1 VQRGNESSI
10 YTAKLEGEAIGEARG
25 EARGIKKGVLQT
37 AKKMKSEGISVDI
50 ISKLTG
56 LSAKEIAKL

>member
-25 EARGIKKGVLQT
+25 IKKGVLQT
-37 AKKMKSEGISVDI
+37 AKKMKSEGISADI
-50 ISKLTG
+50 ISKVTG